1 MELKRAIKKI
11 PSESNLK
18 LLSSLIISL
27 ANKVDSTSEKCINP
41 FTPNTA
47 YAKGSYVTH
56 DNYIYESKIACNDA
70 DWVESHWVRLS
81 DTIEELTVNDVKNFL
96 SLTQEQ
102 LDTLASII
110 STEVRLDK
118 CFSSSDTYTRIQDAL
133 KESKEYCLKQ
143 LASKSTGSFKKANDT
158 TEVTDGN
165 YLYLILNPSTSKYD
179 IYALVDSNVE
189 LLTSVDVNLD
199 NYYTKTEVDNDFLK
213 KTDADGKFATITTV
227 DGKVDKTDILTALD
241 NAATDEQVYSA
252 KLVNDNAIKN
262 KSLKTYTSL
271 EQLGLTAPVTVSEI
285 FLAIPNNGSL
295 AVISCDDTTTTV
307 TDVPFGY
314 GVLTIEKGEAGRFSI
329 LFKKSAGSSIAPNEL
344 YVGQLQGSDGSGLT
358 WGKVMCGDKTTVV
371 DKNSTNDTVPTSLAV
386 RNAMLGM
393 NVTNN
398 TTYGDDIL
406 YFPCGIYKIVNNAT
420 AATMKNLPI
429 SSAGLLHV
437 HSVNSH
443 NSDLNTTTYVYRM
456 YIFIPIGKRD
466 VYVRNVSTGGTAG
479 VFTVDTGWKK
489 ICTTKVED
497 VPVTNITT
505 NLVSTKVALDNSDS
519 YATYYV
525 KSGTCYVTIWSLRL
539 IEACSVETIFNGL
552 PKSTIGVTCP
562 LCNGV
567 ESFAQ
572 VFMSPNSGVVAFNA
586 NASLVNKSGYCSF
599 SYPVAES

>member
-1 MELKRAIKKI
+1 MELKRATKKI
-11 PSESNLK
+11 PSEQNLR
-18 LLSSLIISL
+18 LLSSLILSISAKQGAL
-27 ANKVDSTSEKCINP
+27 EDRCIAPWKSGETYQANI
-41 FTPNTA
+41 
-47 YAKGSYVTH
+47 SYVS
-56 DNYIYESKIACNDA
+56 NLGYIWLCKTTNNDVDFSESKWIKMSDNITELSKDDISALINLSPQ
-70 DWVESHWVRLS
+70 EISKLS
-81 DTIEELTVNDVKNFL
+81 D
-96 SLTQEQ
+96 
-102 LDTLASII
+102 II
-110 STEVRLDK
+110 STEIRLDK
-118 CFSSSDTYTRIQDAL
+118 TFSSSDTYTRIQAAIDTA
-133 KESKEYCLKQ
+133 KEYTNNQ
-143 LASKSTGSFKKANDT
+143 LGKSVKPAYRVVSSTS
-158 TEVTDGN
+158 EVTETG
-165 YLYLILNPSTSKYD
+165 YFYLISNGTNFDMYVLSSDGVVVSLGTSEID
-179 IYALVDSNVE
+179 LSDYAK
-189 LLTSVDVNLD
+189 LTDLAD
-199 NYYTKTEVDNDFLK
+199 YLK
-213 KTDADGKFATITTV
+213 KTDATSTYATIATV
-227 DGKVDKTDILTALD
+227 DGKVDKTNILTTTSTT
-241 NAATDEQVYSA
+241 ATDDQVYSA

-307 TDVPFGY
+307 TDVPSGY

-344 YVGQLQGSDGSGLT
+344 YVGQLQGSDGSGLK
-358 WGKVMCGDKTTVV
+358 WEKVMYGDKTTVV

-398 TTYGDDIL
+398 TTYGDDVL

-479 VFTVDTGWKK
+479 VFTADTGWKK

-497 VPVTNITT
+497 VPVTNIAPSDTT
-505 NLVSTKVALDNSDS
+505 IFPNFKDNPKCN
-519 YATYYV
+519 YCV
-525 KSGTCYVTIWSLRL
+525 RSGICYVVIWDARITSTGTI
-539 IEACSVETIFNGL
+539 ITDVTL
-552 PKSTIGVTCP
+552 PKCANSCGGTFLTGNGDATPHAYVYVSSNNGE
-562 LCNGV
+562 LCFDV
-567 ESFAQ
+567 KD
-572 VFMSPNSGVVAFNA
+572 A
-586 NASLVNKSGYCSF
+586 NIELYGSF
-599 SYPVAES
+599 SYPVAEN